1 MGLIISFVLGIV
13 FAYIY
18 ENLPF
23 YKFTGKKALIVSG
36 YRLHHSLYGLLLI
49 IISLLNIFPIS
60 NLLLISA
67 GVGIIFEHYLTGG
80 GLDFITK
87 ERYNKL

>member
-1 MGLIISFVLGIV
+1 MAGVV

-23 YKFTGKKALIVSG
+23 YKFTGKKALIISG

-49 IISLLNIFPIS
+49 LITVLNIFPAS
-60 NLLLISA
+60 NSILFSA
-67 GVGIIFEHYLTGG
+67 GIGIIFEHYLTGG
-80 GLDFITK
+80 GLDFVTK
-87 ERYNKL
+87 EK

>member
-1 MGLIISFVLGIV
+1 MSLIISFVLGMT

-23 YKFTGKKALIVSG
+23 YKITDKKALIISG

-49 IISLLNIFPIS
+49 LIALLNILPIN
-60 NLLLISA
+60 NLILIS
-67 GVGIIFEHYLTGG
+67 GGLGIIFEHYLTGG

-87 ERYNKL
+87 EK

>member
-1 MGLIISFVLGIV
+1 MSLIIGFMAGMV

-23 YKFTGKKALIVSG
+23 YKFTGKKALIISG
-36 YRLHHSLYGLLLI
+36 YRLHHSLYGLLLVLI
-49 IISLLNIFPIS
+49 AFMNISPIN
-60 NLLLISA
+60 NLILISA
-67 GVGIIFEHYLTGG
+67 GLGIIFEHYLTGG

-87 ERYNKL
+87 EKTR

>member
-1 MGLIISFVLGIV
+1 MNLIISFISGMV

-23 YKFTGKKALIVSG
+23 YKFTGRKALIISG

-49 IISLLNIFPIS
+49 LFAILNILPIN

-67 GVGIIFEHYLTGG
+67 GLGIILEHYLTGG

-87 ERYNKL
+87 ENER

>member
-1 MGLIISFVLGIV
+1 MNFIISFISGMV

-23 YKFTGKKALIVSG
+23 YKFTGRKALIISG

-49 IISLLNIFPIS
+49 LVALLNIFSIN
-60 NLLLISA
+60 NLILIS
-67 GVGIIFEHYLTGG
+67 GGLGIIFEHYLTGG

-87 ERYNKL
+87 EG

>member
-1 MGLIISFVLGIV
+1 MIFELIISFSVGIV
-13 FAYIY
+13 FACVY

-36 YRLHHSLYGLLLI
+36 YRLHHSLYGVLLI
-49 IISLLNIFPIS
+49 ALALLNAIDINKLF
-60 NLLLISA
+60 LISA

-87 ERYNKL
+87 ETK

>member
-1 MGLIISFVLGIV
+1 MSVIISFISGLV

-23 YKFTGKKALIVSG
+23 YKFTGKKALIVLG
-36 YRLHHSLYGLLLI
+36 YRLHHSLYGLIFILFA
-49 IISLLNIFPIS
+49 LLNIFSIN

-67 GVGIIFEHYLTGG
+67 GLGIIFEHYLTGG

-87 ERYNKL
+87 EK

>member
-1 MGLIISFVLGIV
+1 MSLIISFISGMA

-23 YKFTGKKALIVSG
+23 YKFTGKKALIIFG
-36 YRLHHSLYGLLLI
+36 YRLHHSLYGLLLVL
-49 IISLLNIFPIS
+49 ISFMNILSIN
-60 NLLLISA
+60 NLILISA
-67 GVGIIFEHYLTGG
+67 GFGIILEHYLTGG

-87 ERYNKL
+87 EK

>member
-1 MGLIISFVLGIV
+1 MSLIISFITGMV

-23 YKFTGKKALIVSG
+23 YKFTGKKALIISG
-36 YRLHHSLYGLLLI
+36 YRLHHSLYGLLLVLI
-49 IISLLNIFPIS
+49 AFMNILPIN
-60 NLLLISA
+60 NLILILA
-67 GVGIIFEHYLTGG
+67 GIGIIFEHYLTGG

-87 ERYNKL
+87 EKTR

>member
-1 MGLIISFVLGIV
+1 MQNTTQVIISFILGVI
-13 FAYIY
+13 FAYVY

-23 YKFTGKKALIVSG
+23 YKFTGKKALIISG
-36 YRLHHSLYGLLLI
+36 YKLHHSLYGLLLI
-49 IISLLNIFPIS
+49 LIAMLNIFPIN

-67 GVGIIFEHYLTGG
+67 GLGIIFEHYLTGG

-87 ERYNKL
+87 EK

>member
-1 MGLIISFVLGIV
+1 MELIIFFVSGMI

-23 YKFTGKKALIVSG
+23 KRYTGKNALIVFG

-49 IISLLNIFPIS
+49 LVAMLNIFAVN

-67 GVGIIFEHYLTGG
+67 GLGIIFEHYLTGG

-87 ERYNKL
+87 EDQK

>member
-1 MGLIISFVLGIV
+1 MSLIISFILGAI

-23 YKFTGKKALIVSG
+23 YKFTGKKTLTISG

-49 IISLLNIFPIS
+49 LIALLNIFPIN
-60 NLLLISA
+60 NLILIS
-67 GVGIIFEHYLTGG
+67 GGLGIIFEHYLTGG

-87 ERYNKL
+87 EK

>member
-1 MGLIISFVLGIV
+1 MNTILSFISGMA

-18 ENLPF
+18 ENIPF
-23 YKFTGKKALIVSG
+23 YKFTSKKALIISG

-49 IISLLNIFPIS
+49 LIALLNIFS
-60 NLLLISA
+60 VNNLLLVSA
-67 GVGIIFEHYLTGG
+67 GMGIIFEHYLTGG

-87 ERYNKL
+87 EK